1 MTVRSHPIDDITT
14 VERPWGRFEQFV
26 TNARATVKVITVEPR
41 QRLSLQRHHERD
53 ELWQLIDGR
62 LEVEVD
68 GCSSTLA
75 PGGRLWVARGA
86 THRMGN
92 PGAAPAR
99 MLEVA
104 FGEFREDDIER
115 LEDDYQRVVTP
126 V

>member
-1 MTVRSHPIDDITT
+1 MTGRSSPLDDVTT

-26 TNARATVKVITVEPR
+26 TNRRATVKVITVDPG
-41 QRLSLQRHHERD
+41 QRLSLQRHHDRD

-62 LEVEVD
+62 LDVEVD
-68 GCSSTLA
+68 GRRSTLMI
-75 PGGRLWVARGA
+75 GERLMVPRGA

-92 PGAAPAR
+92 PGEVPAR

-115 LEDDYQRVVTP
+115 LEDDYQRVVAP
-126 V
+126 P